1 MYSCTISGM
10 SREMMK
16 MDGRDSAEYQIWE
29 WKDIMVI
36 LSLILSHKMTKF
48 QIVTFFIKSQERK
61 TWEAKI
67 GDAVAMELSFQE
79 RESLTSL

>member
-16 MDGRDSAEYQIWE
+16 MDGRGSAEYQIWE

-61 TWEAKI
+61 IWEAKL
-67 GDAVAMELSFQE
+67 VMQ
-79 RESLTSL
+79 